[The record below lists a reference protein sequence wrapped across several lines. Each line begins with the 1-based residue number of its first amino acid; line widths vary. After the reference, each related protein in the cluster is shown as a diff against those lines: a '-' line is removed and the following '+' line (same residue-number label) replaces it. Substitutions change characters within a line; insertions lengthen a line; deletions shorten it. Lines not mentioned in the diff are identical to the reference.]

1 MEKKQFAATYAIW
14 EKPTKNGGMYL
25 SMKTPDGKWVTFFKS
40 NKKTDKAPDWFQ
52 APDREPATPDGM
64 TFNSKVEPDFGP
76 EPKFNDEEIP
86 F

>member
-40 NKKTDKAPDWFQ
+40 NKKTEKAPDWYQ
-52 APDREPATPDGM
+52 APDREQEQKPFAA
-64 TFNSKVEPDFGP
+64 PDFGP